1 MRFIRLIVLSVVAIS
16 AISCRLDSQVLA
28 EFNGGDVR
36 RSELRAAFRLMEGQP
51 SLEMQD
57 RVVTD
62 LALLKITALEAVK
75 QGLDQTED
83 FKKREPL
90 FHKLAFLGS
99 LEQELMAEQ
108 KKQKF
113 KMMELQFAFL
123 KEGEKDKKRKPEA
136 EDIAKKLNEAS
147 DSDREKIIAQKTEM
161 KRYAVTGGYADPI
174 CVSCVPNPF
183 AFLTDAAAKAEGKF
197 VVVDDPNGFWIIRK
211 AQETEVSGDSLSET
225 YEAYFK
231 KAARLSRTAIAAM
244 PEGAEKKEMEAQTM
258 KEAQIETVS
267 KQIAE
272 QQVKRESQG
281 LLQKRIEQRKKS
293 LGLEAL
299 PGLRSYFDEKT
310 DVAKDLSAPAIKMG
324 GKDIT
329 LGELLQGLPE
339 DKTVDRRQLLQ
350 QIVLPYEI
358 LKEDPL
364 AAAALK
370 SPQHDFL
377 MAWNRNNQL
386 AVLFLGKQNLPEITE
401 AQVLERFNA
410 GFAGQNFG
418 QLHDRIKADLTQ
430 EMRQGKLKQ
439 IQDGLGKQYNLK
451 INKDKLKGGEL

>member
-197 VVVDDPNGFWIIRK
+197 VVVDDPNGFWIIR
-211 AQETEVSGDSLSET
+211 
-225 YEAYFK
+225 
-231 KAARLSRTAIAAM
+231 
-244 PEGAEKKEMEAQTM
+244 
-258 KEAQIETVS
+258 
-267 KQIAE
+267 
-272 QQVKRESQG
+272 
-281 LLQKRIEQRKKS
+281 
-293 LGLEAL
+293 
-299 PGLRSYFDEKT
+299 
-310 DVAKDLSAPAIKMG
+310 
-324 GKDIT
+324 
-329 LGELLQGLPE
+329 
-339 DKTVDRRQLLQ
+339 
-350 QIVLPYEI
+350 
-358 LKEDPL
+358 
-364 AAAALK
+364 
-370 SPQHDFL
+370 
-377 MAWNRNNQL
+377 
-386 AVLFLGKQNLPEITE
+386 
-401 AQVLERFNA
+401 
-410 GFAGQNFG
+410 
-418 QLHDRIKADLTQ
+418 
-430 EMRQGKLKQ
+430 
-439 IQDGLGKQYNLK
+439 
-451 INKDKLKGGEL
+451 